1 MIIEYQRPTTLQEAL
16 ELLRRAEPTSLPLG
30 GGTVLNQPDGRQI
43 AAIDLQALGLNTI
56 ERRGNTIEMG
66 ATLTL
71 QAMLESEMTPTA
83 LKAVILHEATH
94 NLRQVATVAGTL
106 VAADGR
112 SPFATALLALDAALT
127 LQPAATDQ
135 PAALDQPGDETVGLG
150 DLLPMRSERLL
161 HRLITQ
167 VAVPSNARLAYEYV
181 ARTPAD
187 RPIVCV
193 AAAQWPSGRT
203 RLAVGGFGPAPRL
216 AFDGSESEGGALA
229 ARSVCSQAQD
239 SWASAEYRQEVAQ
252 VLAQRCISSL
262 VTND

>member
-1 MIIEYQRPTTLQEAL
+1 MIIEYHRPGTLQEAL
-16 ELLRRAEPTSLPLG
+16 DLLRRAEPTSLPLAG
-30 GGTVLNQPDGRQI
+30 GSVLNQPDGRRV
-43 AAIDLQALGLNTI
+43 AAVDLQALGLNTL
-56 ERRGNTIEMG
+56 ERRGNTLELG

-71 QAMLESEMTPTA
+71 QALLEAESNWPA

-112 SPFATALLALDAALT
+112 SPFATALLALDALLT
-127 LQPAATDQ
+127 LQP
-135 PAALDQPGDETVGLG
+135 GDEIASLG
-150 DLLPMRSERLL
+150 DLLPVRGERLP

-167 VAVPSNARLAYEYV
+167 VAIPANVRLAYEYV

-193 AAAQWPSGRT
+193 AAAQWSSGRT

-216 AFDGSESEGGALA
+216 ALDGTESEGAGLA
-229 ARSVCSQAQD
+229 ARSACSQAQD
-239 SWASAEYRQEVAQ
+239 AWASAEYRQEVAQ

-262 VTND
+262 ETND

>member
-1 MIIEYQRPTTLQEAL
+1 MIIEYHRPGTLQEAL
-16 ELLRRAEPTSLPLG
+16 DLLGRAEPTSLPLAG
-30 GGTVLNQPDGRQI
+30 GSVLNQPDGRRV
-43 AAIDLQALGLNTI
+43 AAVDLQALGLNTL
-56 ERRGNTIEMG
+56 ERRGNTLELG

-71 QAMLESEMTPTA
+71 QALLEAESDWPA
-83 LKAVILHEATH
+83 LKGVILHEATH

-112 SPFATALLALDAALT
+112 SPFATALLALDATLT
-127 LQPAATDQ
+127 LQP
-135 PAALDQPGDETVGLG
+135 GDEIASLG
-150 DLLPMRSERLL
+150 DLLPVRGERLP

-167 VAVPSNARLAYEYV
+167 VAIPGNVRLAYEYV

-216 AFDGSESEGGALA
+216 ALDGTESEGAGLA
-229 ARSVCSQAQD
+229 ARSACSQAQD
-239 SWASAEYRQEVAQ
+239 AWASAEYRQEVAQ
-252 VLAQRCISSL
+252 VLAQRCIASFEI
-262 VTND
+262 N